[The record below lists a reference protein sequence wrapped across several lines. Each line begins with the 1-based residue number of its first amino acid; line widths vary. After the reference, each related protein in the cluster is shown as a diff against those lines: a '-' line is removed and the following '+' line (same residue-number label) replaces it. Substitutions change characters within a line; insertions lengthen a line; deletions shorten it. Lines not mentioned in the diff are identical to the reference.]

1 MGQFKEVDEWLLGS
15 GESAETAVSNTKNIG
30 AGLVEQPKKPDP
42 VKPKKPVETEDDE
55 DTWMFR
61 TFSKSK
67 QQQVNVHIPH
77 QEEENANLDEFMS
90 NLESKNTIH

>member
-1 MGQFKEVDEWLLGS
+1 MGQSKEVDEWLLGS

-30 AGLVEQPKKPDP
+30 AGLVEQHPKKPEP
-42 VKPKKPVETEDDE
+42 PKKPVTNDHEDEE

-67 QQQVNVHIPH
+67 VQQQINVHLP
-77 QEEENANLDEFMS
+77 Q
-90 NLESKNTIH
+90 